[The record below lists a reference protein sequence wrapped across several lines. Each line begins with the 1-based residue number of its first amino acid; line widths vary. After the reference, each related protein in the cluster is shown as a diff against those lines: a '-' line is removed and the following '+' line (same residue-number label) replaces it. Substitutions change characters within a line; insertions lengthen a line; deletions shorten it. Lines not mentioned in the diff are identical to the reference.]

1 MWGRGHTETHLWQNL
16 CMPDM
21 NRIPDLSRTNIVC
34 FGPFRLD
41 TVAGELQH
49 GERRL
54 LLQEQPLKILILLLA
69 RPGEVITREEIR
81 RALWPGDTVVEFDHS
96 INAALKKLR
105 SALGDSADEPRFV
118 ETVARRGYRLI
129 APLIR
134 LTTTTSEPTQ
144 LAEHTLSPTTPASPS
159 EAAQQDMRYGR
170 WPKRVVESR
179 KRFRRWLLT
188 VAAVVVLLAL
198 GAGSYFYFHRT
209 PKLTD
214 KDTIVLADFTNRTE
228 DAVFEGT
235 LREGL
240 SVQLEQSPF
249 LNIISDQQSLQ
260 TLQMMGQN
268 PDAKITPQMAR
279 ELCQRT
285 GSAAVVNGSIAE
297 IGTRYLLTLK
307 AVSCVSGESLASAEA
322 QATDK
327 NNVLDALGK
336 TAAEIRG
343 KLGES
348 LSTVQKFNTPLEQAT
363 TPSLEALE
371 AYTMGE
377 KLAFGQ
383 GEHAAAI
390 PFYQRAILLDHNFAM
405 AYVSLSIVY
414 IVLGETSLSIEAI
427 KKAYEL
433 RQSVSEEERFSIDTR
448 YYDTVTEDI
457 EKLRQELEFRVQT
470 HPRSSRNHLGLVY
483 QALGQYDQALLE
495 FRESLPLYPEDSR
508 SYFNLLR
515 AYFVVGRL
523 REAHDT
529 FDQAIAKHLDSL
541 WLRVYRYD
549 LAFLEN
555 DATGMRQQVTWSSDK
570 PGFDDMFL
578 NLEADTGGY
587 SGHAREARE
596 LSRQAVE
603 FAGRAERNGR
613 AADHE
618 VNAAIRESL
627 FGNFAEAQRLANAS
641 LNRSPG
647 PLVQYKAGI
656 TLALG
661 RDVVG
666 AENLANEMR
675 RRYPE
680 NLMTRRQ
687 RIPTIQALV
696 ALDRNHVANAIE
708 VMESIPT
715 EVVQSNPYQEAD
727 FFSVYVRGEAYLA
740 AHRGAEAGAEFQ
752 KIPDHRGFIL
762 NQPIGALA
770 HLQIGRAYAMQGDVA
785 KAKAAYH
792 DFLTL
797 WKDAD
802 PDIPVLRE
810 AKAEYAKLQ

>member
-1 MWGRGHTETHLWQNL
+1 MVASKSFVFRFDDVEVWEREFTLIKAGKVLTVEPKAFRALLFLVHNPQRLISKEELLSTVWGNAAVTDGSLTRCIWLLRSLLGDDIRD
-16 CMPDM
+16 P
-21 NRIPDLSRTNIVC
+21 RYIA
-34 FGPFRLD
+34 
-41 TVAGELQH
+41 TVA
-49 GERRL
+49 
-54 LLQEQPLKILILLLA
+54 
-69 RPGEVITREEIR
+69 
-81 RALWPGDTVVEFDHS
+81 TV
-96 INAALKKLR
+96 
-105 SALGDSADEPRFV
+105 GYRFV
-118 ETVARRGYRLI
+118 CKVEVTEDDSGTLEAAGEPNGFDGNDRVEEHANLGILGAA
-129 APLIR
+129 AP
-134 LTTTTSEPTQ
+134 
-144 LAEHTLSPTTPASPS
+144 TPA
-159 EAAQQDMRYGR
+159 EAGNVADGENRNG
-170 WPKRVVESR
+170 KSTEESR
-179 KRFRRWLLT
+179 EGFWRWL
-188 VAAVVVLLAL
+188 VSVPAVMVLLAL

-228 DAVFEGT
+228 DAVFDGT

-249 LNIISDQQSLQ
+249 LNIISDQQSRQ

-268 PDAKITPQMAR
+268 PDAKITPQIAR

-285 GSAAVVNGSIAE
+285 GSAAVVNGSIAK

-307 AVSCVSGESLASAEA
+307 AVSCMSGESLASAEA
-322 QATDK
+322 QAIDK

-336 TAAEIRG
+336 TASEIRR

-348 LSTVQKFNTPLEQAT
+348 LSTVQKFNTPLVQAT

-383 GEHAAAI
+383 GEHAAAV
-390 PFYQRAILLDHNFAM
+390 PFYQRAIMLDHNFAT
-405 AYVSLSIVY
+405 AYQSLSIVY
-414 IVLGETSLSIEAI
+414 IVLGETSLSIENI

-433 RQSVSEEERFSIDTR
+433 RQSVSEGEKSDIETF
-448 YYDTVTEDI
+448 YYDIVTEDI
-457 EKLRQELEFRVQT
+457 EKLRQEDELLAQT
-470 HPRSSRNHLGLVY
+470 YPRSSRNNLGLVY
-483 QALGQYDQALLE
+483 QALGQYDRSLLE
-495 FRESLPLYPEDSR
+495 FRESLPLDPEESV
-508 SYFNLLR
+508 SYFNLVR

-523 REAHDT
+523 REAQET
-529 FDQAIAKHLDSL
+529 FDQAEAKHLDSL
-541 WLRVYRYD
+541 WLRVFRYD

-555 DATGMRQQVTWSSDK
+555 DATGMQQQVTWSLDK
-570 PGFDDMFL
+570 PGFEDMFL
-578 NLEADTGGY
+578 NLEADTAGY

-596 LSRQAVE
+596 LSGQAVE

-618 VNAAIRESL
+618 VNAAMRESL
-627 FGNFAEAQRLANAS
+627 FGNFAEAQRQAKAS

-647 PLVQYKAGI
+647 PFVQYKAAI
-656 TLALG
+656 ALALG

-680 NLMTRRQ
+680 NLRVRRQ

-696 ALDRNHVANAIE
+696 ALDRNQVANAIE
-708 VMESIPT
+708 VAESIPT
-715 EVVQSNPYQEAD
+715 EVVESSPYQEAD
-727 FFSVYVRGEAYLA
+727 FFPVYVRGEAYLA
-740 AHRGAEAGAEFQ
+740 AHRGAEARAEFQ
-752 KIPDHRGFIL
+752 KIVDNRGIIV

-770 HLQIGRAYAMQGDVA
+770 HLQIGRAYATQGDVT

-802 PDIPVLRE
+802 PDIPILKE

>member
-1 MWGRGHTETHLWQNL
+1 MAASKSFVFRFDDVEVWEREFTLIKAGKVLTVEPKAFRALLFLVHNPQRLISKEELLSTVWGNAAVTDGSLTRCIWLLRSLLGDDIRD
-16 CMPDM
+16 P
-21 NRIPDLSRTNIVC
+21 RYIA
-34 FGPFRLD
+34 
-41 TVAGELQH
+41 TVA
-49 GERRL
+49 
-54 LLQEQPLKILILLLA
+54 
-69 RPGEVITREEIR
+69 
-81 RALWPGDTVVEFDHS
+81 TV
-96 INAALKKLR
+96 
-105 SALGDSADEPRFV
+105 GYRFV
-118 ETVARRGYRLI
+118 CKVEVTEDDSGTLEAAGKPNGFDGNDRVEEHANLGILGAA
-129 APLIR
+129 AP
-134 LTTTTSEPTQ
+134 
-144 LAEHTLSPTTPASPS
+144 TPA
-159 EAAQQDMRYGR
+159 EAGNVADGENRNG
-170 WPKRVVESR
+170 KSTEESR
-179 KRFRRWLLT
+179 EGFWRWL
-188 VAAVVVLLAL
+188 VSVPAVMVLLAL

-228 DAVFEGT
+228 DAVFDGT

-249 LNIISDQQSLQ
+249 LNIISDQQSRQ

-268 PDAKITPQMAR
+268 PDAKITPQIAR

-307 AVSCVSGESLASAEA
+307 AVSCMSGESLASAEA
-322 QATDK
+322 QAIDK

-336 TAAEIRG
+336 TASEIRR

-348 LSTVQKFNTPLEQAT
+348 LSTVQKFNTPLVQAT

-383 GEHAAAI
+383 GEHAAAV
-390 PFYQRAILLDHNFAM
+390 PFYQRAIMLDHNFAT
-405 AYVSLSIVY
+405 AYQSLSIVY
-414 IVLGETSLSIEAI
+414 IVLGETSLSIENI

-433 RQSVSEEERFSIDTR
+433 RQSVSEGEKSDIETF
-448 YYDTVTEDI
+448 YYDIVTEDI
-457 EKLRQELEFRVQT
+457 EKLRQEDELLAQT
-470 HPRSSRNHLGLVY
+470 YPRLSRNNLGLVY
-483 QALGQYDQALLE
+483 QALGQYDRSLLE
-495 FRESLPLYPEDSR
+495 FRESLPLDPEESV
-508 SYFNLLR
+508 SYFNLVR

-523 REAHDT
+523 REAQET
-529 FDQAIAKHLDSL
+529 FDQAEAKHLDSL
-541 WLRVYRYD
+541 WLRVFRYD

-555 DATGMRQQVTWSSDK
+555 DATGMQQQVTWSLDK
-570 PGFDDMFL
+570 PGFEDMFL
-578 NLEADTGGY
+578 NLEADTAGY

-603 FAGRAERNGR
+603 FAGRAELSGR

-618 VNAAIRESL
+618 VNAAMRESL
-627 FGNFAEAQRLANAS
+627 FGNFAEAQRQAKAS

-647 PLVQYKAGI
+647 PFVQYKAAI
-656 TLALG
+656 ALALG

-680 NLMTRRQ
+680 NLRVRRQ

-696 ALDRNHVANAIE
+696 ALDRNQTANAIE
-708 VMESIPT
+708 VAESIPT
-715 EVVQSNPYQEAD
+715 EVVESSPYQEAD
-727 FFSVYVRGEAYLA
+727 FFPVYVRGEAYLA
-740 AHRGAEAGAEFQ
+740 AHRGAEARAEFQ
-752 KIPDHRGFIL
+752 KIVDNRGIIV

-770 HLQIGRAYAMQGDVA
+770 HLQIGRAYATQGDVT

-802 PDIPVLRE
+802 PDIPILKE

>member
-1 MWGRGHTETHLWQNL
+1 MVASKSFVFRFDDVEVWEREFTLIKAGKVLTVEPKAFRALLFLVHNPQRLISKEELLSTVWGNAAVTDGSLTRCIWLLRSLLGDDIRD
-16 CMPDM
+16 P
-21 NRIPDLSRTNIVC
+21 RYIA
-34 FGPFRLD
+34 
-41 TVAGELQH
+41 TVA
-49 GERRL
+49 
-54 LLQEQPLKILILLLA
+54 
-69 RPGEVITREEIR
+69 
-81 RALWPGDTVVEFDHS
+81 TV
-96 INAALKKLR
+96 
-105 SALGDSADEPRFV
+105 GYRFV
-118 ETVARRGYRLI
+118 CKVEVTEDDSGTLEAAGEPNGFDGNDRVEEHANLGILGAA
-129 APLIR
+129 AP
-134 LTTTTSEPTQ
+134 
-144 LAEHTLSPTTPASPS
+144 TPA
-159 EAAQQDMRYGR
+159 EAGNVADGENRNG
-170 WPKRVVESR
+170 KSTEESR
-179 KRFRRWLLT
+179 EGFWRWL
-188 VAAVVVLLAL
+188 VSVPAVMVLLAL

-228 DAVFEGT
+228 DAVFDGT

-249 LNIISDQQSLQ
+249 LNIISDQQSRQ

-268 PDAKITPQMAR
+268 PDAKITPQIAR

-285 GSAAVVNGSIAE
+285 GSAAVVNGSIAK

-307 AVSCVSGESLASAEA
+307 AVSCMSGESLASAEA
-322 QATDK
+322 QAIDK

-336 TAAEIRG
+336 TASEIRR

-348 LSTVQKFNTPLEQAT
+348 LSTVQKFNTPLVQAT

-383 GEHAAAI
+383 GEHAAAV
-390 PFYQRAILLDHNFAM
+390 PFYQRAIMLDHNFAT
-405 AYVSLSIVY
+405 AYQSLSIVY
-414 IVLGETSLSIEAI
+414 IVLGETSLSIENI

-433 RQSVSEEERFSIDTR
+433 RQSVSEGEKSDIETF
-448 YYDTVTEDI
+448 YYDIVTEDI
-457 EKLRQELEFRVQT
+457 EKLRQEDELLAQT
-470 HPRSSRNHLGLVY
+470 YPRLSRNNLGLVY
-483 QALGQYDQALLE
+483 QALGQYDRSLLE
-495 FRESLPLYPEDSR
+495 FRESLPLDPEESV
-508 SYFNLLR
+508 SYFNLVR

-523 REAHDT
+523 REAQET
-529 FDQAIAKHLDSL
+529 FDQAEAKHLDSL
-541 WLRVYRYD
+541 WLRVFRYD

-555 DATGMRQQVTWSSDK
+555 DATGMQQQVTWSLDK
-570 PGFDDMFL
+570 PGFEDMFL
-578 NLEADTGGY
+578 NLEADTAGY

-603 FAGRAERNGR
+603 FAGRAELSGR

-618 VNAAIRESL
+618 VNAAMRESL
-627 FGNFAEAQRLANAS
+627 FGNFAEAQRQAKAS

-647 PLVQYKAGI
+647 PFVQYKAAI
-656 TLALG
+656 ALALG

-680 NLMTRRQ
+680 NLRVRRQ

-696 ALDRNHVANAIE
+696 ALDRNQVANAIE
-708 VMESIPT
+708 VAESIPT
-715 EVVQSNPYQEAD
+715 EVVESSPYQEAD
-727 FFSVYVRGEAYLA
+727 FFPVYVRGEAYLA
-740 AHRGAEAGAEFQ
+740 AHRGAEARAEFQ
-752 KIPDHRGFIL
+752 KIVDNRGIIV

-770 HLQIGRAYAMQGDVA
+770 HLQIGRAYATQGDVT

-802 PDIPVLRE
+802 PDIPILKE